1 MNEARLAQLQT
12 ALDRLIELSRTLE
25 GALIRSDFGAIEA
38 LAREIHGVL
47 DTLPDA
53 EPPEAADPERPL
65 EAGPLPADESGMEAQ
80 QLAERIAELR
90 AIEERNARL
99 ILEAMRL
106 RERWSELLA
115 NMSAPTYGP
124 KGRAAAPRA
133 VLRRDA

>member
-1 MNEARLAQLQT
+1 MNEARFAQLQT
-12 ALDRLIELSRTLE
+12 ALDRLIELSRALE

-38 LAREIHGVL
+38 LASEIHGVL
-47 DTLPDA
+47 DTLPES
-53 EPPEAADPERPL
+53 EPADPERPL
-65 EAGPLPADESGMEAQ
+65 EARPLPADESGMEAQ
-80 QLAERIAELR
+80 RQLAERVAELR
-90 AIEERNARL
+90 AIEERNAHL